1 MAYAVSEVQPAT
13 ATLTRLAAFRAR
25 HPRLVQ
31 LIRFTAVGGA
41 GTLLNAA
48 IFLLLRTWWETL
60 PANLAAL
67 VLSTAIG
74 TELNRH
80 FTFSASR
87 GSHRWR
93 AHVQNGG
100 TVLFYAF
107 YSSAVLL
114 ALGLL
119 VTDPSPVLESVAVAV
134 ASVLGGLLRFLVMR
148 YWVFPD

>member
-13 ATLTRLAAFRAR
+13 ATPTRAAAFRAR
-25 HPRLVQ
+25 HPTLVR

-48 IFLLLRTWWETL
+48 IFLLLRTWWDTL

-80 FTFSASR
+80 FTFAAPR